1 MKKILQLFC
10 LLGLIAIQSCSNNAE
25 FTPNVM
31 LKDVGVD
38 HLGGPIRYPTQPPK
52 VESRINVRQPGH
64 EGGWHKHPV
73 PKHLYLLQGEITFEY
88 DTNPKI
94 TKVFSKGDAFI
105 EAQDVWHKSTVTSDV
120 PAVIFNFIMGAEGI
134 ENNIFRE

>member
-1 MKKILQLFC
+1 MKKILQLFG

-73 PKHLYLLQGEITFEY
+73 PKHLYLLQGE
-88 DTNPKI
+88 NPNL
-94 TKVFSKGDAFI
+94 
-105 EAQDVWHKSTVTSDV
+105 AQTCHW
-120 PAVIFNFIMGAEGI
+120 
-134 ENNIFRE
+134 R